1 MARSLDVY
9 IAGVMAGIITH
20 KPGGN
25 YRFDYDP
32 AYRQGLQRIPL
43 SQSLPLTLARHGMR
57 PISNWMWGLLPDN
70 DITLDRWARRFQVS
84 ARNPFA
90 LLSAMGEDCPGAV
103 QLTPSGTDII
113 SDGDVTWISKAN
125 LERRIAELLKD
136 PGAGRLGEDQGQFSL
151 AGAQAKTALLRD
163 GARWGVPRGRTPT
176 THILKPESPRFP
188 GLAANEHFCLELAR
202 AAGLPAVRSEVLR
215 IGKANVFVSER
226 YDRFREAG
234 AKAILRLHQ
243 EDCCQALGIAPQK
256 KYQSEGGPGIP
267 EIMELLRFSKAPDID
282 RDRFMRAQ
290 VFNFVIAGTDAHA
303 KNYAILYEP
312 SGAYRLMPLYDVI
325 SFLPYHTNKSQL
337 KLAMTVGGRRQTD
350 EIKPQHWERTAER
363 CGYPASKMLQTVRE
377 LLETIP
383 GLAVKVR
390 KDCIAAG
397 LDKPFVTKL
406 ATLISGHAK
415 ELSKG

>member
-1 MARSLDVY
+1 MGRSLDVY
-9 IAGVMAGIITH
+9 IAGVLAGTITH

-32 AYRQGLQRIPL
+32 AYRQGPQRVPL
-43 SQSLPLTLARHGMR
+43 SQSLPLTLGRHGMR
-57 PISNWMWGLLPDN
+57 PVSNWMWGLLPDN

-90 LLSAMGEDCPGAV
+90 LLRAMGEDCPGAV
-103 QLTPSGTDII
+103 QLAPSGTDII
-113 SDGDVTWISKAN
+113 TDGDVTWISKAN
-125 LERRIAELLKD
+125 IERRITELLKD
-136 PGAGRLGEDQGQFSL
+136 PGAGRLSEDRGQFSL

-163 GARWGVPRGRTPT
+163 GARWGVPSGRMPT

-188 GLAANEHFCLELAR
+188 GLAANEHFCLQLAR
-202 AAGLPAVRSEVLR
+202 AAGLPAVRSEVLH

-226 YDRFREAG
+226 YDRFRESG
-234 AKAILRLHQ
+234 SKTILRLHQ
-243 EDCCQALGIAPQK
+243 EDCCQALGVAPQK

-267 EIMELLRFSKAPDID
+267 EIMELLRFSKSPEID

-290 VFNFVIAGTDAHA
+290 AFNCVIAGTDAHA

-325 SFLPYHTNKSQL
+325 SFLPYHTDKSQL
-337 KLAMTVGGRRQTD
+337 KLAMTIGGRRQTA
-350 EIKPQHWERTAER
+350 EIKPQHWERTAGR
-363 CGYPASKMLQTVRE
+363 CGYPVEQMLQAVRE
-377 LLETIP
+377 LLESVP
-383 GLAVKVR
+383 DLAVKVR
-390 KDCIAAG
+390 MDCIAAG

-406 ATLISGHAK
+406 ATLIASHAK
-415 ELSKG
+415 ALSKV